1 MGHAF
6 INNGG
11 GVKDGL
17 IDVGERMGLS
27 EPVVNMPPEQPNNYI
42 PSQPSQP
49 DGVKH
54 TF

>member
-1 MGHAF
+1 MGQTF

-11 GVKDGL
+11 AVKDGL
-17 IDVGERMGLS
+17 IDVGERMGFS
-27 EPVVNMPPEQPNNYI
+27 EPVVYMPPEQPNNSI
-42 PSQPSQP
+42 PLQP